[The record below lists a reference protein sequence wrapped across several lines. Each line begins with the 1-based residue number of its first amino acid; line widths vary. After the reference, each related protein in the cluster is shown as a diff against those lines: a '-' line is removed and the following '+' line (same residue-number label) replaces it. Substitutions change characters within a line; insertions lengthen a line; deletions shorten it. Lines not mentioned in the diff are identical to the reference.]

1 MNEVLNFCRKSIEI
15 FFRTA
20 ASVTPRVRWT
30 ARRARATARSGAT
43 SNSP

>member
-1 MNEVLNFCRKSIEI
+1 LQKIDLNI
-15 FFRTA
+15 FRTA